1 MRCGQA
7 EAGIGGIHRSPVE
20 GPPQRLERTQPVL
33 AGRVDVGTHTRPGRG
48 PFLGL
53 VAPRDLDPHLAGSE
67 PAFGPIVGK
76 GHVLEPVG
84 EGQHLRGA
92 FPQELQRVAGCATN
106 LMAFVG
112 ESPWKS
118 CADPERLTSQAEEAV
133 DALRSG
139 PSAKALERMASTG

>member
-20 GPPQRLERTQPVL
+20 GPPQRLDRTQPVL

-67 PAFGPIVGK
+67 PAFGHIVGK
-76 GHVLEPVG
+76 GHVLGPVG
-84 EGQHLRGA
+84 EGQHLPGA
-92 FPQELQRVAGCATN
+92 VPQELQQVAGLSTN
-106 LMAFVG
+106 LMTFFG
-112 ESPWKS
+112 KSSWKS
-118 CADPERLTSQAEEAV
+118 SAD
-133 DALRSG
+133 
-139 PSAKALERMASTG
+139 TGKH